1 MNSLPD
7 TQELALV
14 TGASSGIG
22 AELAKA
28 LARRKI
34 PLVLTARRLDR
45 LEQLQAELVQQ
56 HGVEVEVIAHD
67 LSDSQAAEKLCEE
80 LDRRGLKIS
89 MLINNAGFGWYG
101 DFVEQEPQQIES
113 LLDVNVIALTKLT
126 RLLAPAMA
134 QRGQGRVL
142 NVAST
147 IAFTPAA
154 RMAMYSAS
162 KAYVLA
168 LSQALDMELR
178 PKGVRV
184 SVLCPGFT
192 ETEFNDVADWPATGL
207 MKVLMLKAPHVAEAG
222 IAGLLRGKRVIIP
235 GWHFKLTALVVRF
248 IPRSILLRLTA
259 LTVRSPKKNPKTE

>member
-7 TQELALV
+7 TRDVALV

-22 AELAKA
+22 AELARA

-34 PLVLTARRLDR
+34 SLVLTARRLDR
-45 LEQLQAELVQQ
+45 LEQLRSELIAE

-67 LSDSQAAEKLCEE
+67 LNDPDSGEKLAQE
-80 LDRRGLKIS
+80 LDRRGIKIS
-89 MLINNAGFGWYG
+89 ILINNAGFGMYG
-101 DFVEQEPQQIES
+101 NFLEQSPHEIES
-113 LLDVNVIALTKLT
+113 LLHVNVMALTALT
-126 RLLAPAMA
+126 RRLAPAMA
-134 QRGQGRVL
+134 ERGHGRVL
-142 NVAST
+142 NVASM
-147 IAFTPAA
+147 IAFTPAQ

-168 LSQALDMELR
+168 LSQALDLELKR
-178 PKGVRV
+178 KGVRV

-192 ETEFNDVADWPATGL
+192 ETEFNDVAHWPATGL

-235 GWHFKLTALVVRF
+235 GWHYKLTAFVVRF
-248 IPRSILLRLTA
+248 IPRSLLLRMTA
-259 LTVRSPKKNPKTE
+259 QTVRSPESD